1 MAIGIPIKMVVLTI
15 VGMAGL
21 ASMIVI
27 IQNGENAMPEP
38 MHADVM
44 SGNIIVLSDF
54 NDTYDINMAVR
65 VIDSTKGEHIQKASV
80 VLSGM
85 GTAAVN
91 ITDNNGYSILRFNKT
106 DFDLKDIE
114 GYLRLDVK
122 ASGFQ
127 DYSNEYA
134 VKIVV

>member
-27 IQNGENAMPEP
+27 IQNGDNAMPEP
-38 MHADVM
+38 LHAYVI

-54 NDTYDINMAVR
+54 NDTYNINMTVR
-65 VIDSTKGEHIQKASV
+65 VIDSVDGASIGKASV

-91 ITDNNGYSILRFNKT
+91 ITNNEGYSILRFNKT
-106 DFDLKDIE
+106 DFDQKDIE

-134 VKIVV
+134 VKIVI